1 VLRADRAW
9 QALNQHV
16 PAITQALSD
25 LEGHSPASEA
35 WREAFARCF
44 GACPSVSI
52 DYGVMEKESAIEVVR
67 LDAGWSDVGTWQSL
81 AGMRAEGQE
90 NFARGEVVSIDN
102 RDCVLVS
109 QGPLVAAVGLQGIA
123 VIATADATLVLPAD
137 RSQDVRE
144 VIEELKRRGRT
155 DLL

>member
-1 VLRADRAW
+1 
-9 QALNQHV
+9 
-16 PAITQALSD
+16 
-25 LEGHSPASEA
+25 
-35 WREAFARCF
+35 
-44 GACPSVSI
+44 
-52 DYGVMEKESAIEVVR
+52 
-67 LDAGWSDVGTWQSL
+67 
-81 AGMRAEGQE
+81 MRAEGQE